1 MSDSQTPLV
10 VFLSGDLMFASRVRG
25 AAESAGMRF
34 YVGGN
39 VPEEESTSIE
49 HVILDLATRSS
60 LTESIVATCA
70 RLCPQASLI
79 AYGPHVQV
87 TKLDAAKQAG
97 IPVVMTRGQFDK
109 RLVNMFTT
117 QP

>member
-1 MSDSQTPLV
+1 MHELPNPLV

-25 AAESAGMRF
+25 AAESAGKRF
-34 YVGGN
+34 YLGAN
-39 VPEEESTSIE
+39 VPADESGPIE

-70 RLCPQASLI
+70 ERCPQANLV

-97 IPVVMTRGQFDK
+97 IPNVMTRGQFDK
-109 RLVNMFTT
+109 CLANLFTR